1 MLCKLGRGLQ
11 MESVTLIEAIVV
23 TLASIIGAIM
33 APEVIMLVVVM
44 MALLLA
50 VVIEV
55 LMKAVIS
62 LMMTVVVI
70 FLVIGRTEL
79 SVAGEKRSED
89 VLGGKKY
96 SEFSCK

>member
-1 MLCKLGRGLQ
+1 

-55 LMKAVIS
+55 LMKAVIL

-79 SVAGEKRSED
+79 SEAGEKRRED
-89 VLGGKKY
+89 VLGGKKI
-96 SEFSCK
+96 F